1 MTQRRWGALD
11 AARGLA
17 VVAMIVFH
25 SIWDLSYF
33 GYAPAHLPWSAP
45 MRLFG
50 HSIAFAFL
58 FIAGVALTLAHRD
71 RIRWRAF
78 WRRFAIVAGAAAL
91 VTIGTYVVFP
101 SAYVFFGIL
110 HCIAA
115 ASLLALPFLRAPW
128 AFALVAAAL
137 FLAGPELF
145 ASPVFNSN
153 WLQWIGLSTS
163 EPMTQDWRPLF
174 PWAGALLL
182 GVTAGKLPLPV
193 YGERAGVRGEGVLW
207 DRKTQKD
214 AADFSVSPNP
224 QAPHPNPLPINGQ
237 RGWLL
242 FLGRHSLIIYL
253 AHQPALF
260 ALFTALAFVAPP
272 PIDTADFVA
281 SCEARCVEAGGK
293 RKTCYDGCLCTALE
307 AVRSKALDG
316 VTDEKERGRRLDEIA
331 QRCVAKGKSMIEAIP
346 SP

>member
-33 GYAPAHLPWSAP
+33 GYAPATLPWSAP

-58 FIAGVALTLAHRD
+58 FVAGVALTLAHRD
-71 RIRWRAF
+71 CIRWRAF

-128 AFALVAAAL
+128 PLALVAAVF

-145 ASPVFNSN
+145 ASPAFNSN
-153 WLQWIGLSTS
+153 WLQWLGLSTS

-174 PWAGALLL
+174 PWTGALLL
-182 GVTAGKLPLPV
+182 GVAVGRAILSHGEKAG
-193 YGERAGVRGEGVLW
+193 AGGEGVL
-207 DRKTQKD
+207 
-214 AADFSVSPNP
+214 P
-224 QAPHPNPLPINGQ
+224 QAPRLVATSAE
-237 RGWLL
+237 RGWLF

-253 AHQPALF
+253 AHQPLLF
-260 ALFTALAFVAPP
+260 ALFTALVALAPP

-293 RKTCYDGCLCTALE
+293 RKICYDGCLCTALE
-307 AVRSKALDG
+307 AVRSKALEG

-331 QRCVAKGKSMIEAIP
+331 QRCVDRYSKP
-346 SP
+346 

>member
-1 MTQRRWGALD
+1 MTQRRWRALD

-17 VVAMIVFH
+17 VVAMILFH

-33 GYAPAHLPWSAP
+33 GYAPANLPWSAP

-71 RIRWRAF
+71 QIRWRPF

-115 ASLLALPFLRAPW
+115 ASLLALLFLPAPW
-128 AFALVAAAL
+128 PFALVTAAF

-145 ASPVFNSN
+145 ASSAFNSN

-182 GVTAGKLPLPV
+182 GVAAGKLLLPI
-193 YGERAGVRGEGVLW
+193 YGERSGAGGEGVL
-207 DRKTQKD
+207 
-214 AADFSVSPNP
+214 P
-224 QAPHPNPLPINGQ
+224 QAPRPLATSAE
-237 RGWLL
+237 RGRLF

-253 AHQPALF
+253 AHQPLLF
-260 ALFTALAFVAPP
+260 ALFTALVALAPP

-316 VTDEKERGRRLDEIA
+316 VTDETERGRRLDEIA
-331 QRCVAKGKSMIEAIP
+331 QRCVAKGKRD
-346 SP
+346 